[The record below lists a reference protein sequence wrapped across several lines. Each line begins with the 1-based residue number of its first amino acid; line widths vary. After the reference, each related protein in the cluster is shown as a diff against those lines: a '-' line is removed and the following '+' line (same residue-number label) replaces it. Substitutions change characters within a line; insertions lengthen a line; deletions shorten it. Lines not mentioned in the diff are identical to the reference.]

1 MRVGPLITTVEAG
14 ITLEDCPIEVGK
26 LYRYSELPV
35 VLFPIF
41 REAEG
46 FSFLHADEL
55 VFFALENTFSRLSF
69 HDSISGEPVTRLG
82 QERLL
87 AVRCLIGEMEC
98 FLCFEGSQTRCLGV
112 FTEVTD
118 DDL

>member
-14 ITLEDCPIEVGK
+14 IPWEDCPVEVGK
-26 LYRYSELPV
+26 LYRYSNLPV

-69 HDSISGEPVTRLG
+69 HDPISGTPVTRLG
-82 QERLL
+82 HERLL
-87 AVRCLIGEMEC
+87 AVRCLMGEMEC
-98 FLCFEGSQTRCLGV
+98 FLCFEGSQTSCPGV
-112 FTEVTD
+112 FTKVTD